1 MVVLKRIVLYGAG
14 GFGRE
19 TAYLIDVINY
29 CNPGTYWF
37 LGFLVDKEF
46 YTPNTTINGYPLL
59 GTDDWILNNKE
70 FTSEL
75 SRRLGYTLKD
85 TSELVTSL
93 LSDMT
98 RQLEEGNT
106 ISIQGFGTFEVKKK
120 AERISVNPTTKQR
133 MLVPPKLVLTYK
145 PSTLLKDK
153 FK

>member
-1 MVVLKRIVLYGAG
+1 M
-14 GFGRE
+14 
-19 TAYLIDVINY
+19 
-29 CNPGTYWF
+29 
-37 LGFLVDKEF
+37 
-46 YTPNTTINGYPLL
+46 
-59 GTDDWILNNKE
+59 NNKE

-120 AERISVNPTTKQR
+120 AER